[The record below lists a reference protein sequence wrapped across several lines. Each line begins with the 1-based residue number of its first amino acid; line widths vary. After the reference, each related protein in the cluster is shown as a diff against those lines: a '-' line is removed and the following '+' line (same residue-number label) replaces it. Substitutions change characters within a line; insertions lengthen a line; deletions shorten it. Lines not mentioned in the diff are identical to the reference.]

1 MPDMLDL
8 IDDSE
13 ARFSDAMHTALMRQ
27 AEAEAKR
34 PGRVDC
40 ENCGEEIAPA
50 RREALPHAV
59 TCIDCASARDWH
71 ARGRR

>member
-13 ARFSDAMHTALMRQ
+13 ARFSDAMHAELMRQ
-27 AEAEAKR
+27 AAAEAKR
-34 PGRVDC
+34 PGRADC
-40 ENCGEEIAPA
+40 EACGGEIAPA
-50 RREALPHAV
+50 RREALPNAV
-59 TCIDCASARDWH
+59 TCIECASARDWR